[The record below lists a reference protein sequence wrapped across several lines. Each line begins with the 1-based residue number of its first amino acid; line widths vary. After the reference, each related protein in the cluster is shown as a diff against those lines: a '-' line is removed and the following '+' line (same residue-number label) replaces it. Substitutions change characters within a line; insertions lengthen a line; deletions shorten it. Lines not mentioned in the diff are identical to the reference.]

1 MRIEP
6 FRLERYFAKYEFE
19 VPYLMG
25 ASDCES
31 ITIDEL
37 LKMEAGSE
45 NEFLDLRLGYTESEG
60 HPLLREQIA
69 NLYQGISPHEVL
81 VHSGAEE
88 AIFNL
93 MNAHLSQNDHMIV
106 HYPCYQSLMEVAKSI
121 GCEVTFWKARERN
134 RWTLDLDDLKRC
146 LRPNTKLVVINLPH
160 NPTGYLMPHQEFS
173 QLVNLSQTHGFIIFS
188 DEVYR
193 LLEYETED
201 RLAAICELDDRS
213 ISLGVMSKSF
223 GLAGLRIG
231 WIATHNRSL
240 YQKLA
245 SYKDYTTIC
254 NSAPSEFLSLV
265 ALKNKDRLLK
275 RNLGIVKPNLALAN
289 SFFKRYAELF
299 SWIPPKAGSIAFPGL
314 RQGNVES
321 FCHQLVSHAGVLLV
335 PGTLYDASSANF
347 RIGLGR
353 ANFKTC
359 IHKLEDYI
367 TRQSRSLIEN

>member
-1 MRIEP
+1 MKP
-6 FRLERYFAKYEFE
+6 FRLERYFAKYEFAA
-19 VPYLMG
+19 PYLLG
-25 ASDCES
+25 TSDCES
-31 ITIDEL
+31 ITIGEL
-37 LKMEAGSE
+37 LKMESGVE
-45 NEFLDLRLGYTESEG
+45 NVFMDLRLGYTESEG

-69 NLYQGISPHEVL
+69 KLYQGIAPHEIL

-93 MNAHLSQNDHMIV
+93 MNVLLSQNDHMIV
-106 HYPCYQSLMEVAKSI
+106 HYPCYQSLMEVAQSI
-121 GCEVTFWKARERN
+121 GCEVTFWKAQERN
-134 RWTLDLDDLKRC
+134 KWALDLDDLKRC
-146 LRPNTKLVVINLPH
+146 LRPNTKLVVINFPH
-160 NPTGYLMPHQEFS
+160 NPTGYLMPHPEFS
-173 QLVNLSQTHGFIIFS
+173 QLVNLSQNHGFIVFA

-193 LLEYETED
+193 FLEYEARD
-201 RLAAICELDDRS
+201 RLPAICELDDRS

-254 NSAPSEFLSLV
+254 NSAPSEFLSLL

-275 RNLGIVKPNLALAN
+275 RNLGIVKSNLTLAN
-289 SFFKRYAELF
+289 SFFNNYSKLF
-299 SWIPPKAGSIAFPGL
+299 SWIPPKAGPIAFPGL
-314 RQGNVES
+314 RQGDVEK

-335 PGTLYDASSANF
+335 PGTLYDVSSTHF

-359 IHKLEDYI
+359 IHKLEEYI
-367 TRQSRSLIEN
+367 NANFKP

>member
-1 MRIEP
+1 MRMEP

-19 VPYLMG
+19 VPYLLG

-31 ITIDEL
+31 ITIGDL

-45 NEFLDLRLGYTESEG
+45 NEFLDLRLAYTESEG
-60 HPLLREQIA
+60 HPLLRAQIA
-69 NLYQGISPHEVL
+69 NLYQDIAPHEIL

-93 MNAHLSQNDHMIV
+93 MNAQLSPNDHMIV
-106 HYPCYQSLMEVAKSI
+106 HYPCYQSLMEVAQSI
-121 GCEVTFWKARERN
+121 GCEVTFWKARERDY
-134 RWTLDLDDLKRC
+134 WALDLDELKKC
-146 LRPNTKLVVINLPH
+146 LRPNTKLVVVNLPH

-173 QLVNLSQTHGFIIFS
+173 QLVNLSQAHGFIIFS

-193 LLEYETED
+193 LLEYETRD

-231 WIATHNRSL
+231 WIATRNRRL

-245 SYKDYTTIC
+245 AYKDYTTIC
-254 NSAPSEFLSLV
+254 NSAPSEFLSLL
-265 ALKNKDRLLK
+265 ALKNKGHLLK
-275 RNLGIVKPNLALAN
+275 RNLGIVKSNLTLAN

-299 SWIPPKAGSIAFPGL
+299 SWIPPKAGPIAFPGL
-314 RQGNVES
+314 RQGNIEN
-321 FCHQLVSHAGVLLV
+321 FCHQLVSQAGVLLI
-335 PGTLYDASSANF
+335 PGTLYDASSTHF

-359 IHKLEDYI
+359 IHKLEQYI
-367 TRQSRSLIEN
+367 NAKFKS